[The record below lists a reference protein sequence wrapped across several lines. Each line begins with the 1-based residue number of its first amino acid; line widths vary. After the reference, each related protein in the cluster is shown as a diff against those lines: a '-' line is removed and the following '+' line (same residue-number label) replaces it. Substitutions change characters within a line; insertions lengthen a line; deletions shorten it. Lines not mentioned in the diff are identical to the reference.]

1 MNITSLSPKQLRTAA
16 NIQEKIL
23 ELQSELEDLLGA
35 EPSTKIS
42 TPVGRKRRFSAQAI
56 ANIRAGAKRRWA
68 MEGKAT
74 TAHKPK
80 KKMSPAGKRAL
91 SKALKARWAKAKA
104 SGKNAL

>member
-23 ELQSELEDLLGA
+23 ELQSELADLLGS
-35 EPSTKIS
+35 EPSTTTVVAGS
-42 TPVGRKRRFSAQAI
+42 GKRRFSGQAI

-68 MEGKAT
+68 KEGKAT
-74 TAHKPK
+74 AAHKPK
-80 KKMSPAGKRAL
+80 KKMSAAGKKAL